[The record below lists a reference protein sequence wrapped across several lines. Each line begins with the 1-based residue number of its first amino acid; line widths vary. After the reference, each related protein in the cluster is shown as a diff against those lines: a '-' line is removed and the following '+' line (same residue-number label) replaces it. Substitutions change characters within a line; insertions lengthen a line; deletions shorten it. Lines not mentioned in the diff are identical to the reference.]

1 MIEFKDVSKV
11 YPNGVVGLDNVNLKI
26 EQGEFVAIIG
36 LSGAGKST
44 LLRTINR
51 MHDITSG
58 TLTVDGL
65 EVKNL
70 KGKELRTFR
79 RKIGMIFQSFNLVT
93 RTTVIRN
100 VLMAKVPEMPFWR
113 VLLGVFKKEDKMQA
127 LESLDKVGILDKAY
141 IRADQ
146 LSGGQQQRCAIAR
159 ALIKN
164 PKLLL
169 LDEPT
174 GALDS
179 VTSKE
184 ILILLEKINRQYG
197 TTMLMVT
204 HNNSIK
210 DMVHKVIRIKD
221 GRISKEYR
229 NENRIPAAR
238 IEDL

>member
-79 RKIGMIFQSFNLVT
+79 RKIGMIFQHFNLMRS
-93 RTTVIRN
+93 RTVGEN
-100 VLMAKVPEMPFWR
+100 VAYPLKGSGLTKQQIKAKVRE
-113 VLLGVFKKEDKMQA
+113 
-127 LESLDKVGILDKAY
+127 
-141 IRADQ
+141 
-146 LSGGQQQRCAIAR
+146 
-159 ALIKN
+159 
-164 PKLLL
+164 
-169 LDEPT
+169 
-174 GALDS
+174 
-179 VTSKE
+179 
-184 ILILLEKINRQYG
+184 LLE
-197 TTMLMVT
+197 LV
-204 HNNSIK
+204 
-210 DMVHKVIRIKD
+210 D
-221 GRISKEYR
+221 ISEKGSSLWTAFFLFAGKR
-229 NENRIPAAR
+229 NLPA
-238 IEDL
+238 